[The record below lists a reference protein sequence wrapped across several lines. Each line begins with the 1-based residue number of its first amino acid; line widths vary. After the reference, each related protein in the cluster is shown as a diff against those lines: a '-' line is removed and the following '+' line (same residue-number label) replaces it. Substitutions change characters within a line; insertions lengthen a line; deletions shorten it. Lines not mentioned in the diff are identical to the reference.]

1 MEDTNEIRAF
11 IAMEIKDPAIVK
23 KARGIQSL
31 FTDDAMGKLKF
42 VELEN
47 MHATIKFLGNIDI
60 ITAKK
65 IYQILQGLGTIP
77 AGGFDVTLK
86 HVGQFGGR
94 VLWVGIDDP
103 AGIIAKSAARVDEEL
118 SKQLGIPREKRP
130 FEGHMT
136 LARVKALNN
145 KKLFQEKVAQVRDE
159 ELGKQHVE
167 AVLLKQSRLTPKGP
181 IYTTLKYEK

>member
-1 MEDTNEIRAF
+1 MEETNKIRAF
-11 IAMEIKDPAIVK
+11 IAMEINDPAIVK
-23 KARGIQSL
+23 KARGIQSQ

-47 MHATIKFLGNIDI
+47 MHVTLKFLGDVGVSV
-60 ITAKK
+60 AKK

-77 AGGFDVTLK
+77 AGGFDITLR

-103 AGIIAKSAARVDEEL
+103 AGIIAKTAALVDDEL
-118 SKQLGIPREKRP
+118 SKHLGIPREKRP

-145 KKLFQEKVAQVRDE
+145 RKLFQDKVALFKDE
-159 ELGKQHVE
+159 ELGKQHIG

-181 IYTTLKYEK
+181 IYTTLKYD

>member
-11 IAMEIKDPAIVK
+11 IAMEINDVAIVK
-23 KARGIQSL
+23 KARDIQSK

-47 MHATIKFLGNIDI
+47 MHVTLKFLGD
-60 ITAKK
+60 TRVSVAKK
-65 IYQILQGLGTIP
+65 IYQILQALGTIP
-77 AGGFDVTLK
+77 AGGFDVTLR
-86 HVGQFGGR
+86 HVGQFGSR

-103 AGIIAKSAARVDEEL
+103 AGIIAKTAAKVDEEL

-136 LARVKALNN
+136 LARAKDLTNP
-145 KKLFQEKVAQVRDE
+145 KIFKEKVAQLKDA
-159 ELGKQHVE
+159 ELGKQHV
-167 AVLLKQSRLTPKGP
+167 AGVLLKQSTLTSKGP
-181 IYTTLKYEK
+181 IYRNFGP

>member
-23 KARGIQSL
+23 KARGIQSR
-31 FTDDAMGKLKF
+31 FTDDAIGKLKF

-47 MHATIKFLGNIDI
+47 MHCTLKFLGNIDAT
-60 ITAKK
+60 TAKK

-77 AGGFDVTLK
+77 AGGFDVTLR
-86 HVGQFGGR
+86 HVGQFDGR

-103 AGIIAKSAARVDEEL
+103 AGIIAKTAARIDDEL

-145 KKLFQEKVAQVRDE
+145 RKLFQDKVAQVKDD
-159 ELGKQHVE
+159 ELGKQHIE

-181 IYTTLKYEK
+181 IYTTLDYGK